1 MRIDAENLSFSWGS
15 TQILKDVS
23 LHAEDGC
30 FVGLIGPN
38 GSGKS
43 TFLKCVYR
51 VLQPKMGCIL
61 LDGKEITHMGYKET
75 ARRLGVVAQHNAYDF
90 DFLVKDIVLMGRSP
104 HKRTMDRDTAE
115 DYAMMR
121 DALRQVGMERFE
133 NRSFSSLSGGEQQRV
148 ILARALAQ
156 DTEALILDEP
166 TNHLDIKYQ
175 LQLLNIVKSMH
186 KTVLSAF
193 HDLNLAAMYSDIL
206 YVVKDGAIYGYGR
219 PREVLTEQ
227 MIAEVYG
234 VRAEVRT
241 DEHAQ
246 LTIIYRAQ

>member
-1 MRIDAENLSFSWGS
+1 M
-15 TQILKDVS
+15 
-23 LHAEDGC
+23 
-30 FVGLIGPN
+30 
-38 GSGKS
+38 
-43 TFLKCVYR
+43 
-51 VLQPKMGCIL
+51 
-61 LDGKEITHMGYKET
+61 
-75 ARRLGVVAQHNAYDF
+75 
-90 DFLVKDIVLMGRSP
+90 
-104 HKRTMDRDTAE
+104 
-115 DYAMMR
+115 
-121 DALRQVGMERFE
+121 
-133 NRSFSSLSGGEQQRV
+133 
-148 ILARALAQ
+148 
-156 DTEALILDEP
+156 DEP

-241 DEHAQ
+241 DEHGQ
-246 LTIIYRAQ
+246 LSIIYRAQ

>member
-51 VLQPKMGCIL
+51 VLHPKMGCIL
-61 LDGKEITHMGYKET
+61 LDGKEITHMGHKET

-166 TNHLDIKYQ
+166 TNHLDVDAKDSLKKALQEYKGSILLICHEPEFYQ
-175 LQLLNIVKSMH
+175 
-186 KTVLSAF
+186 
-193 HDLNLAAMYSDIL
+193 D
-206 YVVKDGAIYGYGR
+206 VVNEMRCGI
-219 PREVLTEQ
+219 
-227 MIAEVYG
+227 
-234 VRAEVRT
+234 
-241 DEHAQ
+241 
-246 LTIIYRAQ
+246 